1 MYYTKLPDH
10 SIIIQV
16 KGVTHMIPTTHVNY
30 RNLLWL
36 LCSLDNHTEDDIL
49 PFLADIPGTKYVV
62 TCSSQEFLITQ
73 YTADLIKVVFR
84 TEKVSLNDQERRA
97 RAEILGV
104 FASFE
109 EAAIEFCEY
118 FV

>member
-1 MYYTKLPDH
+1 MYYAKLPDQ
-10 SIIIQV
+10 SIAIQV
-16 KGVTHMIPTTHVNY
+16 KGVTHVFPTTHVNY
-30 RNLLWL
+30 KSLLGL
-36 LCSLDNHTEDDIL
+36 LGTLDNHTEDNIRS
-49 PFLADIPGTKYVV
+49 FLVDIPGTKYVV
-62 TCSSQEFLITQ
+62 TCSSHEFLITQ
-73 YTADLIKVVFR
+73 YTTDLIKVVFR

>member
-36 LCSLDNHTEDDIL
+36 LCSLHNHTEDDIL
-49 PFLADIPGTKYVV
+49 PFLVDIPGTKYVV

-73 YTADLIKVVFR
+73 YTADLIKIVFH
-84 TEKVSLNDQERRA
+84 TEKVSPNDQKRGTRY
-97 RAEILGV
+97 EILGV
-104 FASFE
+104 FTSFE